1 MAATIIIPTR
11 GRPDYLDA
19 TLGSVAPQAA
29 QAGAEVLVAD
39 DSADAETV
47 RVAGRHDVRV
57 VFTGGGRGAN
67 AARNAG
73 VAASSG
79 DPVVFLDDD
88 IRAPEGWL
96 RSLLDGIAAA
106 PDVDVFGGPITPVI
120 EGGPR
125 SCGREG
131 APITTLDHGLADGE
145 IGLVWSANMAIRR
158 RALERVGAFDETIRG
173 RGEEEDWE
181 RRYAALGGR
190 IRYLAA
196 AGVEHRRIGAD
207 AHLRALARSAYALG
221 RTARRYDMRKGAAP
235 TLRAELRVL
244 AGCAA
249 HVVRRR
255 CPNMIAVGAQAAGR
269 VREAL
274 SEPGAVIDVGGDD
287 FLSGESGEVS
297 GIRAT
302 ARALAGDALCDLAA
316 LASAEPWRLRV
327 AARSLPRRRVLVLA
341 IERTDVENLL
351 AESRRELARSR
362 HEVTVVS
369 KGVDGA
375 GKFENLNA
383 LLREHPAAGHDWLL
397 VIDDDVALP
406 RGFLDVFLFLAERFD
421 LALAQPAH
429 RRRSHAAWRVTRR
442 RPGVVA
448 HESRFVE
455 IGPVTAF
462 HARTFDT
469 LLPFPELRFGWGLEL
484 HWSAVARA
492 RGWREGVI
500 DAVPIA
506 HALRRV
512 ASAYRSDDALAE
524 ARAFLADRD
533 YTPARVAQQVV
544 AEHRGWR

>member
-1 MAATIIIPTR
+1 LAATIIIPTR
-11 GRPDYLDA
+11 GRPDYLEV
-19 TLGSVAPQAA
+19 TLSSVAPQVAA
-29 QAGAEVLVAD
+29 AGAELLVVD
-39 DSADAETV
+39 DGHDASVAPVAARHGV
-47 RVAGRHDVRV
+47 RVLS
-57 VFTGGGRGAN
+57 TGGRRGAN

-73 VAASSG
+73 VAATDG
-79 DPVVFLDDD
+79 DPVVFIDDD
-88 IRAPEGWL
+88 VRAPAGWL
-96 RSLLDGIAAA
+96 RALLDGVAGA
-106 PDVDVFGGPITPVI
+106 PDVDVFGGPILA
-120 EGGPR
+120 ELKGGPR

-131 APITTLDHGLADGE
+131 APITALDLGPADRDVE
-145 IGLVWSANMAIRR
+145 LVWSANMAIRR
-158 RALERVGAFDETIRG
+158 RALERVGPFEETIRG

-196 AGVEHRRIGAD
+196 ARIVHRRAGAD
-207 AHLRALARSAYALG
+207 ARLTALVRSAYALG

-235 TLRAELRVL
+235 TLRTELRVL
-244 AGCAA
+244 AGCAV

-255 CPNMIAVGAQAAGR
+255 CPNMIAIGAHAAGR

-274 SEPGAVIDVGGDD
+274 AEPGAVADVGEDD

-302 ARALAGDALCDLAA
+302 ARALAADAWCDLVAIA
-316 LASAEPWRLRV
+316 RGEPWRLRA
-327 AARSLPRRRVLVLA
+327 AARALPRRRVLVLA
-341 IERTDVENLL
+341 VERADADNLL
-351 AESRRELARSR
+351 DDARRELERSR
-362 HEVTVVS
+362 HEVTIAA
-369 KGVDGA
+369 KAVDGV

-383 LLREHPAAGHDWLL
+383 LLRGHPAAGHDWLL

-429 RRRSHAAWRVTRR
+429 RHRSHAAWRVTRR
-442 RPGVVA
+442 RPGLVA
-448 HESRFVE
+448 HETRFVE

-462 HARTFDT
+462 HARTFDA
-469 LLPFPELRFGWGLEL
+469 LLSFPELRFGWGLEL
-484 HWSAVARA
+484 HWSALARQ

-500 DAVPIA
+500 DAMPIA

-512 ASAYRSDDALAE
+512 ASAYAAGDAREE
-524 ARAFLADRD
+524 ARRFLAGHD
-533 YTPARVAQQVV
+533 YVPAVAAQRIV